1 MLVRKSNGKLEV
13 INKYD
18 FIDDNKYYEKLLII
32 MKRFKHE
39 NKEKYKQENTQNKL
53 LSKL

>member
-1 MLVRKSNGKLEV
+1 MIIRNSNGKIET

-18 FIDDNKYYEKLLII
+18 FIDDNKYYEKLLKI

>member
-18 FIDDNKYYEKLLII
+18 FIDDNKYYEEILKIN
-32 MKRFKHE
+32 KRFKHISNE
-39 NKEKYKQENTQNKL
+39 NIKSEKVQNKL
-53 LSKL
+53 LAKL

>member
-1 MLVRKSNGKLEV
+1 MIVRTLNGKLLI

-18 FIDDNKYYEKLLII
+18 FINDDKYYERLLNI
-32 MKRFKHE
+32 MKKFKHDSKE
-39 NKEKYKQENTQNKL
+39 NIQNTNTKNKL